1 MRQHGCGLR
10 FGVVQQDNS
19 LSGPVEPIDQHL
31 QFLLRRHGFPITRP
45 QIGTE
50 HGDAARLQQLKR
62 GRCGFETGKPE
73 EWRGRCAARDT
84 VERHL
89 NRGNTVVDFLC
100 CLVWRDPHQAA
111 VQPGMMPDGVALGR
125 DPSHQAWMLGSRL
138 ADQEE
143 RRAHAFMGQ
152 RRQHPL
158 RGRRPRAVIECQYH
172 LVIPERQR
180 LRKALKPNPRG
191 GGGIDAKN
199 PRGTERSLA
208 WTVRRLRR
216 HRPCDQGNKGSSRP
230 LHELPGAD
238 FDFSALNEVDDSVRD
253 EILEELEPETVA
265 EGVREL
271 ESDDAV
277 KLLAG
282 LDEEDQEEILEKLPP
297 LERDALERSLLYP
310 ENSAGRRMQTEFIA
324 VPPDW
329 TVGQAIDYMR
339 DTPELPDRFYEI
351 YAVDSAQHWQGAI
364 SLDAL
369 LRAHRPVPLADLID
383 EDRRRVSV
391 MDDQGEVAR
400 LFGKYNLV
408 AAPVVDTTN
417 RLVGVITI
425 DDVVDVIEEEAD
437 EDLKALGG
445 VTSDEELSD
454 NVWTIAKGRFNWLL
468 VNLATAFLA
477 SSVLGLFE
485 GQLEKM
491 VALAV
496 LAPIVASQGGNAATQ
511 TMTVAVRALATRE
524 LGSNNAFRVVM
535 REGLVGLVNGLAFAV
550 ITGIAAV
557 AWFKIPALG
566 VVIGLVMVCNLVA
579 GALGGI
585 LIPMVLE
592 RVRADPAV
600 ASGTFVTTITDVVG
614 FFSFLGIATLWFGLK

>member
-1 MRQHGCGLR
+1 MAEKIDVAEPAEADPLARMPMRDEEGQLR
-10 FGVVQQDNS
+10 GEFVA
-19 LSGPVEPIDQHL
+19 E
-31 QFLLRRHGFPITRP
+31 ITRA
-45 QIGTE
+45 I
-50 HGDAARLQQLKR
+50 HAA
-62 GRCGFETGKPE
+62 
-73 EWRGRCAARDT
+73 D
-84 VERHL
+84 
-89 NRGNTVVDFLC
+89 
-100 CLVWRDPHQAA
+100 
-111 VQPGMMPDGVALGR
+111 
-125 DPSHQAWMLGSRL
+125 
-138 ADQEE
+138 
-143 RRAHAFMGQ
+143 
-152 RRQHPL
+152 
-158 RGRRPRAVIECQYH
+158 
-172 LVIPERQR
+172 
-180 LRKALKPNPRG
+180 
-191 GGGIDAKN
+191 
-199 PRGTERSLA
+199 
-208 WTVRRLRR
+208 
-216 HRPCDQGNKGSSRP
+216 RP
-230 LHELPGAD
+230 LLCEVVAELHEADLGDLIAALEPDDRVTLVEITGAD
-238 FDFSALNEVDDSVRD
+238 FDFSALNEVDETVRE

-277 KLLAG
+277 ELLES
-282 LDEEDQEEILEKLPP
+282 LDEEDQEEILEKLPAA
-297 LERDALERSLLYP
+297 EREDIERSLLYP

-329 TVGQAIDYMR
+329 NVGQAIDYMR
-339 DTPELPDRFYEI
+339 DTPDLPERFYEI
-351 YAVDSAQHWQGAI
+351 YVVDADRHLLGAMP
-364 SLDAL
+364 LDAL
-369 LRAHRPVPLADLID
+369 LRARRPVPVKDLID
-383 EDRRRVSV
+383 EDRRRVSALE
-391 MDDQGEVAR
+391 DQEEVAR
-400 LFGKYNLV
+400 MFGKYNLV
-408 AAPVVDTTN
+408 AAPVVDTTD

-445 VTSDEELSD
+445 VTHPEELSD
-454 NVWTIAKGRFNWLL
+454 TVWTIARGRFNWLL

-524 LGSNNAFRVVM
+524 LGAFNAMRVVL
-535 REGLVGLVNGLAFAV
+535 RETMVGLVNGIAFAV

-557 AWFKIPALG
+557 AWFKIPGLG
-566 VVIGLVMVCNLVA
+566 IVIGLAIICNLVA

-600 ASGTFVTTITDVVG
+600 ASGTFVTTVTDVVG

>member
-1 MRQHGCGLR
+1 MAEDIDVAEGAVPVLDHLPMRDEDGEIR
-10 FGVVQQDNS
+10 TSF
-19 LSGPVEPIDQHL
+19 VEEIARAIHAADAP
-31 QFLLRRHGFPITRP
+31 LLR
-45 QIGTE
+45 
-50 HGDAARLQQLKR
+50 A
-62 GRCGFETGKPE
+62 
-73 EWRGRCAARDT
+73 
-84 VERHL
+84 
-89 NRGNTVVDFLC
+89 VV
-100 CLVWRDPHQAA
+100 A
-111 VQPGMMPDGVALGR
+111 
-125 DPSHQAWMLGSRL
+125 
-138 ADQEE
+138 E
-143 RRAHAFMGQ
+143 
-152 RRQHPL
+152 
-158 RGRRPRAVIECQYH
+158 
-172 LVIPERQR
+172 
-180 LRKALKPNPRG
+180 
-191 GGGIDAKN
+191 
-199 PRGTERSLA
+199 
-208 WTVRRLRR
+208 
-216 HRPCDQGNKGSSRP
+216 
-230 LHELPGAD
+230 LHEADLGDLIAALEPDDRVSLVELTGTD
-238 FDFSALNEVDDSVRD
+238 FDFSALNEVDDAVRE

-277 KLLAG
+277 ELLEG
-282 LDEEDQEEILEKLPP
+282 LDEDEQEEILDKLPAS
-297 LERDALERSLLYP
+297 ERDVLERSLEYP

-324 VPPDW
+324 VPPEW
-329 TVGQAIDYMR
+329 NVGQAIDFMR
-339 DTPELPDRFYEI
+339 DAADLPARFYEI
-351 YAVDSAQHWQGAI
+351 YAVDGAQHWQGAV
-364 SLDAL
+364 SLDSL
-369 LRAHRPVPLADLID
+369 LRSRRPVPLADLIE

-391 MDDQGEVAR
+391 LDDQEEVAR

-408 AAPVVDTTN
+408 AAPVVDTEN
-417 RLVGVITI
+417 RLVGVITV

-437 EDLKALGG
+437 EEIKALGG
-445 VTSDEELSD
+445 ITSDEELSD

-524 LGSNNAFRVVM
+524 LGPNNAFRVVM

-557 AWFKIPALG
+557 AWFQIPGLG
-566 VVIGLVMVCNLVA
+566 IVIGLAIICNLVA

-600 ASGTFVTTITDVVG
+600 ASGTFVTTVTDVVG
-614 FFSFLGIATLWFGLK
+614 FFSFLGIATLWFGLN

>member
-1 MRQHGCGLR
+1 MADDVDVAHSAGAPVLDRLSMRDQ
-10 FGVVQQDNS
+10 
-19 LSGPVEPIDQHL
+19 SGEIRPQFVETITRAVHDADAG
-31 QFLLRRHGFPITRP
+31 LLR
-45 QIGTE
+45 E
-50 HGDAARLQQLKR
+50 
-62 GRCGFETGKPE
+62 
-73 EWRGRCAARDT
+73 
-84 VERHL
+84 
-89 NRGNTVVDFLC
+89 VV
-100 CLVWRDPHQAA
+100 A
-111 VQPGMMPDGVALGR
+111 
-125 DPSHQAWMLGSRL
+125 
-138 ADQEE
+138 E
-143 RRAHAFMGQ
+143 
-152 RRQHPL
+152 
-158 RGRRPRAVIECQYH
+158 
-172 LVIPERQR
+172 
-180 LRKALKPNPRG
+180 
-191 GGGIDAKN
+191 
-199 PRGTERSLA
+199 
-208 WTVRRLRR
+208 
-216 HRPCDQGNKGSSRP
+216 
-230 LHELPGAD
+230 LHEADLGDLIEALDPDDRVRLVELTGAD
-238 FDFSALNEVDDSVRD
+238 FDFSALNEVDNFVRE

-277 KLLAG
+277 ELLEG
-282 LDEEDQEEILEKLPP
+282 LDEADQEEILEKLPP
-297 LERDALERSLLYP
+297 TERVALERSLLYP

-339 DTPELPDRFYEI
+339 DTPDLPDRFYEI
-351 YAVDSAQHWQGAI
+351 YAVDNAQHWQGAVA
-364 SLDAL
+364 LDVL
-369 LRAHRPVPLADLID
+369 LRSRRPVPLADLID

-391 MDDQGEVAR
+391 LDDQAEVAR
-400 LFGKYNLV
+400 MFGKYNLV

-417 RLVGVITI
+417 RLVGVVTI

-445 VTSDEELSD
+445 VTSDEDLSD
-454 NVWTIAKGRFNWLL
+454 TVWTIARGRFNWLL

-524 LGSNNAFRVVM
+524 LGSNNALRVVM

-557 AWFKIPALG
+557 AWFKIPGLG
-566 VVIGLVMVCNLVA
+566 VVIGLAMVCNLIA

-585 LIPMVLE
+585 LVPMVLE

-614 FFSFLGIATLWFGLK
+614 FFSFLGIATLWFGLQ

>member
-1 MRQHGCGLR
+1 MTEEVDIAQPADASVLDSLPMR
-10 FGVVQQDNS
+10 DE
-19 LSGPVEPIDQHL
+19 SGEIRHDFVEAITRAIHEANTT
-31 QFLLRRHGFPITRP
+31 LLRAI
-45 QIGTE
+45 
-50 HGDAARLQQLKR
+50 
-62 GRCGFETGKPE
+62 
-73 EWRGRCAARDT
+73 
-84 VERHL
+84 
-89 NRGNTVVDFLC
+89 
-100 CLVWRDPHQAA
+100 
-111 VQPGMMPDGVALGR
+111 VA
-125 DPSHQAWMLGSRL
+125 
-138 ADQEE
+138 E
-143 RRAHAFMGQ
+143 
-152 RRQHPL
+152 
-158 RGRRPRAVIECQYH
+158 
-172 LVIPERQR
+172 
-180 LRKALKPNPRG
+180 
-191 GGGIDAKN
+191 
-199 PRGTERSLA
+199 
-208 WTVRRLRR
+208 
-216 HRPCDQGNKGSSRP
+216 
-230 LHELPGAD
+230 LHEADLGDLIEAIEPDDRVRLVELTGAD
-238 FDFSALNEVDDSVRD
+238 FHFSALNEVDDSVRE

-277 KLLAG
+277 ELLEG
-282 LDEEDQEEILEKLPP
+282 MDEEDQEEILEKLPAK
-297 LERDALERSLLYP
+297 ERDALERSLLYP
-310 ENSAGRRMQTEFIA
+310 ENSAGRRMQTEFIT

-329 TVGQAIDYMR
+329 NVGQAIDYMR
-339 DTPELPDRFYEI
+339 DTPDLPDRFYEI
-351 YAVDSAQHWQGAI
+351 YAVDQAQHWQGAV

-369 LRAHRPVPLADLID
+369 LRARRPVPLSELID

-391 MDDQGEVAR
+391 LDDQEEVAR

-408 AAPVVDTTN
+408 AAPVVDTTD

-454 NVWTIAKGRFNWLL
+454 SVWTIARGRFNWLL

-550 ITGIAAV
+550 ITGVAAV
-557 AWFKIPALG
+557 AWFRIPGLG
-566 VVIGLVMVCNLVA
+566 VVIGLAIICNLVA

-585 LIPMVLE
+585 LVPMVLE

>member
-1 MRQHGCGLR
+1 MAEDMDVAHSAEASVLDRFPMRDEDGEIR
-10 FGVVQQDNS
+10 
-19 LSGPVEPIDQHL
+19 VEFVDQ
-31 QFLLRRHGFPITRP
+31 ITRCIKANDTP
-45 QIGTE
+45 FLRE
-50 HGDAARLQQLKR
+50 VVAELHEADLGDLIA
-62 GRCGFETGKPE
+62 
-73 EWRGRCAARDT
+73 
-84 VERHL
+84 
-89 NRGNTVVDFLC
+89 
-100 CLVWRDPHQAA
+100 
-111 VQPGMMPDGVALGR
+111 ALGPDDR
-125 DPSHQAWMLGSRL
+125 VS
-138 ADQEE
+138 
-143 RRAHAFMGQ
+143 
-152 RRQHPL
+152 
-158 RGRRPRAVIECQYH
+158 
-172 LVIPERQR
+172 LVEMT
-180 LRKALKPNPRG
+180 
-191 GGGIDAKN
+191 
-199 PRGTERSLA
+199 GT
-208 WTVRRLRR
+208 
-216 HRPCDQGNKGSSRP
+216 
-230 LHELPGAD
+230 D
-238 FDFSALNEVDDSVRD
+238 FDFSALNEVDDTVRE

-277 KLLAG
+277 ELLET

-297 LERDALERSLLYP
+297 SERDVLERSLEYP
-310 ENSAGRRMQTEFIA
+310 DNSAGRRMQTEIIT

-339 DTPELPDRFYEI
+339 DAPNLPDRFYEI
-351 YAVDSAQHWQGAI
+351 YAVDKAQHWQGAVP
-364 SLDAL
+364 LDVL
-369 LRAHRPVPLADLID
+369 LRARRPVPLAELID

-391 MDDQGEVAR
+391 LDDLEEVAR

-408 AAPVVDTTN
+408 AAPVVDTEN
-417 RLVGVITI
+417 RLVGVITV

-437 EDLKALGG
+437 EEIKALGG
-445 VTSDEELSD
+445 VTSDEQLSD

-524 LGSNNAFRVVM
+524 LGASNAFRVVL
-535 REGLVGLVNGLAFAV
+535 RESMVGLVNGIAFAV

-557 AWFKIPALG
+557 AWFKIPGLG
-566 VVIGLVMVCNLVA
+566 VVIGLAIICNLVA

-614 FFSFLGIATLWFGLK
+614 FFSFLGIATLWFGLE

>member
-1 MRQHGCGLR
+1 MAEATDVAQAADASWLDRHPMRDENGGIRHEFVAEIAR
-10 FGVVQQDNS
+10 AVQAD
-19 LSGPVEPIDQHL
+19 
-31 QFLLRRHGFPITRP
+31 
-45 QIGTE
+45 
-50 HGDAARLQQLKR
+50 DAA
-62 GRCGFETGKPE
+62 
-73 EWRGRCAARDT
+73 
-84 VERHL
+84 
-89 NRGNTVVDFLC
+89 FL
-100 CLVWRDPHQAA
+100 RAI
-111 VQPGMMPDGVALGR
+111 VA
-125 DPSHQAWMLGSRL
+125 
-138 ADQEE
+138 E
-143 RRAHAFMGQ
+143 
-152 RRQHPL
+152 
-158 RGRRPRAVIECQYH
+158 
-172 LVIPERQR
+172 
-180 LRKALKPNPRG
+180 
-191 GGGIDAKN
+191 
-199 PRGTERSLA
+199 
-208 WTVRRLRR
+208 
-216 HRPCDQGNKGSSRP
+216 
-230 LHELPGAD
+230 LHEADLGDLIEALEPDDRVSLVELTGAD
-238 FDFSALNEVDDSVRD
+238 FDFSALNEVDDFVRE

-277 KLLAG
+277 ELLEG
-282 LDEEDQEEILEKLPP
+282 LDEKDQEEILEKLPP
-297 LERDALERSLLYP
+297 SERDALERSLDYP

-339 DTPELPDRFYEI
+339 DTPDLPDRFYEI
-351 YAVDSAQHWQGAI
+351 YAVDGAQRWQGAV
-364 SLDAL
+364 SLDTL
-369 LRAHRPVPLADLID
+369 LRSRRPVPLAELID

-391 MDDQGEVAR
+391 MDDQEEVAR

-408 AAPVVDTTN
+408 AAPVVDTEN

-445 VTSDEELSD
+445 VTSGEELSD

-485 GQLEKM
+485 GQLEQM

-524 LGSNNAFRVVM
+524 LGSHNAYRVVM

-550 ITGIAAV
+550 ITGVAAV
-557 AWFKIPALG
+557 AWFKMPGLG
-566 VVIGLVMVCNLVA
+566 VVIGLAMLCNLIA

>member
-1 MRQHGCGLR
+1 MAEDIDVAGPAVSVLERLPMRDEDGEIHGE
-10 FGVVQQDNS
+10 F
-19 LSGPVEPIDQHL
+19 VEEISRAIHAEDTA
-31 QFLLRRHGFPITRP
+31 FL
-45 QIGTE
+45 
-50 HGDAARLQQLKR
+50 
-62 GRCGFETGKPE
+62 
-73 EWRGRCAARDT
+73 
-84 VERHL
+84 
-89 NRGNTVVDFLC
+89 
-100 CLVWRDPHQAA
+100 
-111 VQPGMMPDGVALGR
+111 
-125 DPSHQAWMLGSRL
+125 
-138 ADQEE
+138 
-143 RRAHAFMGQ
+143 
-152 RRQHPL
+152 
-158 RGRRPRAVIECQYH
+158 RAVVAE
-172 LVIPERQR
+172 
-180 LRKALKPNPRG
+180 
-191 GGGIDAKN
+191 
-199 PRGTERSLA
+199 
-208 WTVRRLRR
+208 
-216 HRPCDQGNKGSSRP
+216 
-230 LHELPGAD
+230 LHEADLGDLIAALQPDDRVSLVELTGTD
-238 FDFSALNEVDDSVRD
+238 FDFSALNEVDDSVRE

-277 KLLAG
+277 ELLEG
-282 LDEEDQEEILEKLPP
+282 LDEEDQVEILEKLPP
-297 LERDALERSLLYP
+297 SERDALERSLEYP

-324 VPPDW
+324 VPPEW
-329 TVGQAIDYMR
+329 TVGQVIDFMR
-339 DTPELPDRFYEI
+339 NASNLPERFYEV
-351 YAVDSAQHWQGAI
+351 YGVDGAQRWQGAV

-369 LRAHRPVPLADLID
+369 LRSPRSVPLADLID

-391 MDDQGEVAR
+391 MDDQEEVAR

-408 AAPVVDTTN
+408 AAPVVDTEN

-454 NVWTIAKGRFNWLL
+454 SVWTTARGRFNWLL

-485 GQLEKM
+485 GQLQEM

-524 LGSNNAFRVVM
+524 LGSSNAFRVVM

-566 VVIGLVMVCNLVA
+566 VVIGLAMLCNLVA

-585 LIPMVLE
+585 LIPMVVE
-592 RVRADPAV
+592 RARGDPDV
-600 ASGTFVTTITDVVG
+600 ASGTFVTTVTDVVG
-614 FFSFLGIATLWFGLK
+614 FFSFLGIATLWFGLR

>member
-1 MRQHGCGLR
+1 MAEDLDVAQPAVSMLDRLPMRAEDGEIRREFVDEIARAIGAAEK
-10 FGVVQQDNS
+10 
-19 LSGPVEPIDQHL
+19 P
-31 QFLLRRHGFPITRP
+31 FL
-45 QIGTE
+45 
-50 HGDAARLQQLKR
+50 
-62 GRCGFETGKPE
+62 
-73 EWRGRCAARDT
+73 
-84 VERHL
+84 
-89 NRGNTVVDFLC
+89 
-100 CLVWRDPHQAA
+100 
-111 VQPGMMPDGVALGR
+111 
-125 DPSHQAWMLGSRL
+125 
-138 ADQEE
+138 
-143 RRAHAFMGQ
+143 
-152 RRQHPL
+152 
-158 RGRRPRAVIECQYH
+158 RAVVAE
-172 LVIPERQR
+172 
-180 LRKALKPNPRG
+180 
-191 GGGIDAKN
+191 
-199 PRGTERSLA
+199 
-208 WTVRRLRR
+208 
-216 HRPCDQGNKGSSRP
+216 
-230 LHELPGAD
+230 LHEADLGDLIAALELDDRVSLVELTGTD
-238 FDFSALNEVDDSVRD
+238 FDFSALNEVDDSVRE

-277 KLLAG
+277 ELLEG
-282 LDEEDQEEILEKLPP
+282 LDEEDKEEILDKLPP
-297 LERDALERSLLYP
+297 SERDALERSLEYP
-310 ENSAGRRMQTEFIA
+310 ENSAGRRMQTEFIT
-324 VPPDW
+324 VPPEW
-329 TVGQAIDYMR
+329 TAGQAIDYMR
-339 DTPELPDRFYEI
+339 DTPNLPDRFYEI
-351 YAVDSAQHWQGAI
+351 YAVDKAQHWHGAVA
-364 SLDAL
+364 LDAL
-369 LRAHRPVPLADLID
+369 LRSRRLVPLADLVD

-391 MDDQGEVAR
+391 LDDQEEVAR

-408 AAPVVDTTN
+408 AAPVVDTEN

-454 NVWTIAKGRFNWLL
+454 SVWTIAKGRFNWLL

-477 SSVLGLFE
+477 SSVLGFFE

-557 AWFKIPALG
+557 LWFKIPALG
-566 VVIGLVMVCNLVA
+566 VVIGLAIICNLVA

>member
-1 MRQHGCGLR
+1 MVDETDTAPPADASILERLPMRNEDGDIR
-10 FGVVQQDNS
+10 PEFI
-19 LSGPVEPIDQHL
+19 EE
-31 QFLLRRHGFPITRP
+31 ITRC
-45 QIGTE
+45 IKAD
-50 HGDAARLQQLKR
+50 DATFLR
-62 GRCGFETGKPE
+62 E
-73 EWRGRCAARDT
+73 
-84 VERHL
+84 
-89 NRGNTVVDFLC
+89 VV
-100 CLVWRDPHQAA
+100 A
-111 VQPGMMPDGVALGR
+111 
-125 DPSHQAWMLGSRL
+125 
-138 ADQEE
+138 E
-143 RRAHAFMGQ
+143 
-152 RRQHPL
+152 
-158 RGRRPRAVIECQYH
+158 
-172 LVIPERQR
+172 
-180 LRKALKPNPRG
+180 
-191 GGGIDAKN
+191 
-199 PRGTERSLA
+199 
-208 WTVRRLRR
+208 
-216 HRPCDQGNKGSSRP
+216 
-230 LHELPGAD
+230 LHEADLGDLIGALEPDDRVSLVELTGTD
-238 FDFSALNEVDDSVRD
+238 FDFSALNEVDDTVRE
-253 EILEELEPETVA
+253 EILEELEPATVA

-277 KLLAG
+277 ELLEG

-297 LERDALERSLLYP
+297 RERDALERSLDFP
-310 ENSAGRRMQTEFIA
+310 EDSAGRRMQTEFIT

-339 DTPELPDRFYEI
+339 ETPDLPDRFYEI
-351 YAVDSAQHWQGAI
+351 YAVDANRRWQGAI
-364 SLDAL
+364 PLDVL
-369 LRAHRPVPLADLID
+369 LRSRRPVPLADLTD
-383 EDRRRVSV
+383 EDRRRVAV
-391 MDDQGEVAR
+391 TDDLEEVAR

-408 AAPVVDTTN
+408 AAPVVDAED
-417 RLVGVITI
+417 RLVGVITV

-437 EDLKALGG
+437 EEIKALGG

-524 LGSNNAFRVVM
+524 LGSANAVRVVI
-535 REGLVGLVNGLAFAV
+535 RETLVGLVNGLAFAV
-550 ITGIAAV
+550 ITGVAAV
-557 AWFKIPALG
+557 AWFKIPGLG
-566 VVIGLVMVCNLVA
+566 IVIGLAIICNLVA

-600 ASGTFVTTITDVVG
+600 ASGTFVTTVTDVVG

>member
-1 MRQHGCGLR
+1 MAGDIDVAHPAGPRVIDPLPMRDENGEIRHE
-10 FGVVQQDNS
+10 FVADIAHAIHADNT
-19 LSGPVEPIDQHL
+19 P
-31 QFLLRRHGFPITRP
+31 LLRAI
-45 QIGTE
+45 
-50 HGDAARLQQLKR
+50 
-62 GRCGFETGKPE
+62 
-73 EWRGRCAARDT
+73 
-84 VERHL
+84 
-89 NRGNTVVDFLC
+89 
-100 CLVWRDPHQAA
+100 
-111 VQPGMMPDGVALGR
+111 VA
-125 DPSHQAWMLGSRL
+125 
-138 ADQEE
+138 E
-143 RRAHAFMGQ
+143 
-152 RRQHPL
+152 
-158 RGRRPRAVIECQYH
+158 
-172 LVIPERQR
+172 
-180 LRKALKPNPRG
+180 
-191 GGGIDAKN
+191 
-199 PRGTERSLA
+199 
-208 WTVRRLRR
+208 
-216 HRPCDQGNKGSSRP
+216 
-230 LHELPGAD
+230 LHEADLGDLIAALDADDRVRLVELTGTD
-238 FDFSALNEVDDSVRD
+238 FDFSALNEVDDTVRE

-277 KLLAG
+277 ELLEG
-282 LDEEDQEEILEKLPP
+282 LDEKDQDEILEKLPP
-297 LERDALERSLLYP
+297 SERDALERSLEYP
-310 ENSAGRRMQTEFIA
+310 ENSAGRRMQTEFVA

-329 TVGQAIDYMR
+329 SAGQAIDYLR
-339 DTPELPDRFYEI
+339 DTPDLPNRFYEI
-351 YAVDSAQHWQGAI
+351 YPVDGAQHWQGAV

-369 LRAHRPVPLADLID
+369 LRAGRQVPLADLID

-391 MDDQGEVAR
+391 MDDQEEVAR

-437 EDLKALGG
+437 EDLRALGG

-454 NVWTIAKGRFNWLL
+454 NVWTIARGRFNWLL

-485 GQLEKM
+485 GQLEQM

-535 REGLVGLVNGLAFAV
+535 REGLVGLVNGIAFAV

-557 AWFKIPALG
+557 AWFRIPALG
-566 VVIGLVMVCNLVA
+566 VVIGLAMLCNLIA

-592 RVRADPAV
+592 RARADPAV
-600 ASGTFVTTITDVVG
+600 ASGTFVTTVTDVVG
-614 FFSFLGIATLWFGLK
+614 FFSFLGIATLWFGLR

>member
-1 MRQHGCGLR
+1 MSKDENVAQLAEASWLDLHPMRGQDGEIRAEFVEDLAQAIKEANEPFLR
-10 FGVVQQDNS
+10 
-19 LSGPVEPIDQHL
+19 EI
-31 QFLLRRHGFPITRP
+31 
-45 QIGTE
+45 
-50 HGDAARLQQLKR
+50 
-62 GRCGFETGKPE
+62 
-73 EWRGRCAARDT
+73 
-84 VERHL
+84 
-89 NRGNTVVDFLC
+89 
-100 CLVWRDPHQAA
+100 
-111 VQPGMMPDGVALGR
+111 VA
-125 DPSHQAWMLGSRL
+125 
-138 ADQEE
+138 E
-143 RRAHAFMGQ
+143 
-152 RRQHPL
+152 
-158 RGRRPRAVIECQYH
+158 
-172 LVIPERQR
+172 
-180 LRKALKPNPRG
+180 
-191 GGGIDAKN
+191 
-199 PRGTERSLA
+199 
-208 WTVRRLRR
+208 
-216 HRPCDQGNKGSSRP
+216 
-230 LHELPGAD
+230 LHEADLGDLIAALEPDDRVSLVELTGAD
-238 FDFSALNEVDDSVRD
+238 FHFSALNEVDDSVRE

-277 KLLAG
+277 ELLEG
-282 LDEEDQEEILEKLPP
+282 LDEADQEEILDRLPP
-297 LERDALERSLLYP
+297 SERDALERSLLYP

-329 TVGQAIDYMR
+329 NVGQAIDYMR
-339 DTPELPDRFYEI
+339 DTPDLPDRFYES
-351 YAVDSAQHWQGAI
+351 YAVDKAQHWQGAV

-369 LRAHRPVPLADLID
+369 LRARRPVPLAELID

-391 MDDQGEVAR
+391 LDDQEEVAR

-408 AAPVVDTTN
+408 AAPVVDTSD

-454 NVWTIAKGRFNWLL
+454 NVWTIARGRFNWLL

-524 LGSNNAFRVVM
+524 LGPANAFRVVM

-557 AWFKIPALG
+557 AWFRIPGLG
-566 VVIGLVMVCNLVA
+566 IVIGLAMLCNLVA

-592 RVRADPAV
+592 RVKADPAV
-600 ASGTFVTTITDVVG
+600 ASGTFVTTVTDVVG
-614 FFSFLGIATLWFGLK
+614 FFSFLGIATLWFGLR

>member
-1 MRQHGCGLR
+1 MVEETDTAPPAETSILERLPMRNEAGDIRPEFIDEIARCIRTGDVAFLR
-10 FGVVQQDNS
+10 EVVA
-19 LSGPVEPIDQHL
+19 E
-31 QFLLRRHGFPITRP
+31 
-45 QIGTE
+45 
-50 HGDAARLQQLKR
+50 
-62 GRCGFETGKPE
+62 
-73 EWRGRCAARDT
+73 
-84 VERHL
+84 
-89 NRGNTVVDFLC
+89 
-100 CLVWRDPHQAA
+100 
-111 VQPGMMPDGVALGR
+111 
-125 DPSHQAWMLGSRL
+125 
-138 ADQEE
+138 
-143 RRAHAFMGQ
+143 
-152 RRQHPL
+152 
-158 RGRRPRAVIECQYH
+158 
-172 LVIPERQR
+172 
-180 LRKALKPNPRG
+180 
-191 GGGIDAKN
+191 
-199 PRGTERSLA
+199 
-208 WTVRRLRR
+208 
-216 HRPCDQGNKGSSRP
+216 
-230 LHELPGAD
+230 LHEADLGDLIEALEPDDRVSLVELTGAD
-238 FDFSALNEVDDSVRD
+238 FHFSALNEVDDTVRE

-277 KLLAG
+277 ELLED

-297 LERDALERSLLYP
+297 PERIAIERRLLYP
-310 ENSAGRRMQTEFIA
+310 ENSAGRRMQTEFIT

-339 DTPELPDRFYEI
+339 ETPDLPDRFYEI
-351 YAVDSAQHWQGAI
+351 YAVDAIRRWQGAI
-364 SLDAL
+364 PLDVL
-369 LRAHRPVPLADLID
+369 LRSRRPVPLADLID
-383 EDRRRVSV
+383 EDRRRVTV
-391 MDDQGEVAR
+391 TDELEEVAR

-408 AAPVVDTTN
+408 AAPVVDAGD
-417 RLVGVITI
+417 RLVGVITV
-425 DDVVDVIEEEAD
+425 DDVVDVIEQEAD
-437 EDLKALGG
+437 EEIKALGG

-524 LGSNNAFRVVM
+524 LGSGNAVRVVI

-550 ITGIAAV
+550 ITGVAAV
-557 AWFKIPALG
+557 AWFRIPGLG
-566 VVIGLVMVCNLVA
+566 IVIGLAIICNLVA

-600 ASGTFVTTITDVVG
+600 ASGTFVTTVTDVVG

>member
-1 MRQHGCGLR
+1 MAEPLDLAPTAAASVLDRLPMRNEDGGIR
-10 FGVVQQDNS
+10 PEF
-19 LSGPVEPIDQHL
+19 VEE
-31 QFLLRRHGFPITRP
+31 ITRCIKAQDAP
-45 QIGTE
+45 FLRAVVAE
-50 HGDAARLQQLKR
+50 LHEADLGDLIAALD
-62 GRCGFETGKPE
+62 
-73 EWRGRCAARDT
+73 A
-84 VERHL
+84 
-89 NRGNTVVDFLC
+89 
-100 CLVWRDPHQAA
+100 
-111 VQPGMMPDGVALGR
+111 
-125 DPSHQAWMLGSRL
+125 
-138 ADQEE
+138 EE
-143 RRAHAFMGQ
+143 R
-152 RRQHPL
+152 
-158 RGRRPRAVIECQYH
+158 VS
-172 LVIPERQR
+172 LVE
-180 LRKALKPNPRG
+180 LT
-191 GGGIDAKN
+191 
-199 PRGTERSLA
+199 GT
-208 WTVRRLRR
+208 
-216 HRPCDQGNKGSSRP
+216 
-230 LHELPGAD
+230 D
-238 FDFSALNEVDDSVRD
+238 FDFSALNEVDDAVRE

-277 KLLAG
+277 ELLEG

-297 LERDALERSLLYP
+297 SEREEIERSLDYP
-310 ENSAGRRMQTEFIA
+310 EGSAGRRMQTEFIT

-329 TVGQAIDYMR
+329 TVGQAIDFMR
-339 DTPELPDRFYEI
+339 DTPDLPDRFYEI
-351 YAVDSAQHWQGAI
+351 YVVDAAKRWQGAVP
-364 SLDAL
+364 LDVL
-369 LRAHRPVPLADLID
+369 LRSRRPVPLTELIE

-391 MDDQGEVAR
+391 GDAQEEVAR

-408 AAPVVDTTN
+408 AAPVVDAGD

-437 EDLKALGG
+437 EEIKALGG

-454 NVWTIAKGRFNWLL
+454 SVWTIAKGRFNWLL

-524 LGSNNAFRVVM
+524 LGSANALRVVI
-535 REGLVGLVNGLAFAV
+535 REILVGFVNGIGFAI

-557 AWFKIPALG
+557 AWFKIPGLG
-566 VVIGLVMVCNLVA
+566 IVIGLAIICNLVA
-579 GALGGI
+579 GACGGI

-592 RVRADPAV
+592 KMRADPAV
-600 ASGTFVTTITDVVG
+600 ASGTFVTTVTDVVG